1 MQNGPNDRMA
11 HRLPFRDG
19 RRGMPCHK
27 PSAPTAAPPKQV
39 NGNTKPQRR
48 MQTKN
53 KQWAWPICKIALSL
67 QPVAPGGKTA
77 GAGEP
82 SLKYVSEMKNRLKD
96 IGIALVTIGALL
108 LVASYFAGWTD
119 NNKVL
124 LSGLGLIMAGIIMH
138 VAAIK
143 HESKY

>member
-1 MQNGPNDRMA
+1 
-11 HRLPFRDG
+11 
-19 RRGMPCHK
+19 
-27 PSAPTAAPPKQV
+27 
-39 NGNTKPQRR
+39 
-48 MQTKN
+48 
-53 KQWAWPICKIALSL
+53 
-67 QPVAPGGKTA
+67 
-77 GAGEP
+77 
-82 SLKYVSEMKNRLKD
+82 MKNRLKD
-96 IGIALVTIGALL
+96 IGIALVTIGAML

>member
-1 MQNGPNDRMA
+1 
-11 HRLPFRDG
+11 
-19 RRGMPCHK
+19 
-27 PSAPTAAPPKQV
+27 
-39 NGNTKPQRR
+39 
-48 MQTKN
+48 
-53 KQWAWPICKIALSL
+53 
-67 QPVAPGGKTA
+67 
-77 GAGEP
+77 
-82 SLKYVSEMKNRLKD
+82 MKNRLKD

>member
-1 MQNGPNDRMA
+1 M
-11 HRLPFRDG
+11 
-19 RRGMPCHK
+19 
-27 PSAPTAAPPKQV
+27 
-39 NGNTKPQRR
+39 
-48 MQTKN
+48 
-53 KQWAWPICKIALSL
+53 
-67 QPVAPGGKTA
+67 QPVAPGDKTA
-77 GAGEP
+77 GAGVP
-82 SLKYVSEMKNRLKD
+82 SLKCVSEMKNRLKD

>member
-1 MQNGPNDRMA
+1 
-11 HRLPFRDG
+11 
-19 RRGMPCHK
+19 MPCHK
-27 PSAPTAAPPKQV
+27 PSAPTAAPPKQI

-67 QPVAPGGKTA
+67 QPVTPGGKTA

>member
-1 MQNGPNDRMA
+1 
-11 HRLPFRDG
+11 
-19 RRGMPCHK
+19 
-27 PSAPTAAPPKQV
+27 
-39 NGNTKPQRR
+39 

-53 KQWAWPICKIALSL
+53 KQLAWPICKIALSL